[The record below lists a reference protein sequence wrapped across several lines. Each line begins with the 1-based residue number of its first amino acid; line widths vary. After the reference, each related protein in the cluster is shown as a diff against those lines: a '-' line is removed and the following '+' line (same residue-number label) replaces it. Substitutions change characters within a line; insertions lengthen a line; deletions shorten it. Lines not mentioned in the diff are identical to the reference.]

1 MCRCVRRRRPLC
13 LSPRRVG
20 GSAAGGGGAR
30 VAAGYVSAPGA
41 HRSSGTSLTRSYNA
55 GERAHRTTSG
65 RRARGSTTNARAR
78 RARSI
83 SRRRGRAQRASGSG
97 HGPARTARTAARVY
111 VRSPAA
117 AQTGGGVL
125 LPRAR
130 CVVLR
135 GALCKCPGNAPR
147 GANCE
152 TVATVRSSVFHRPKL
167 SFSRGTNKLHKG
179 GGLPCVLAC
188 LPLCF
193 MGTSLVSLILCFFF
207 VACLLAFASAYGGTR
222 VGRDA
227 NKSRDTP

>member
-1 MCRCVRRRRPLC
+1 M
-13 LSPRRVG
+13 
-20 GSAAGGGGAR
+20 
-30 VAAGYVSAPGA
+30 AAGYVSAPGA

-83 SRRRGRAQRASGSG
+83 SRRAQRASGSG

-135 GALCKCPGNAPR
+135 GALCKCVQCPR
-147 GANCE
+147 AANSE
-152 TVATVRSSVFHRPKL
+152 LRDSYTVLGCNSSQ
-167 SFSRGTNKLHKG
+167 
-179 GGLPCVLAC
+179 
-188 LPLCF
+188 
-193 MGTSLVSLILCFFF
+193 
-207 VACLLAFASAYGGTR
+207 
-222 VGRDA
+222 
-227 NKSRDTP
+227 

>member
-83 SRRRGRAQRASGSG
+83 QPRRAQRASGSG

-179 GGLPCVLAC
+179 GGGWYFP
-188 LPLCF
+188 
-193 MGTSLVSLILCFFF
+193 SLLVCEKVS
-207 VACLLAFASAYGGTR
+207 
-222 VGRDA
+222 
-227 NKSRDTP
+227 

>member
-65 RRARGSTTNARAR
+65 RRARGAGVDDERAGP
-78 RARSI
+78 AGAI
-83 SRRRGRAQRASGSG
+83 NQRCASGSG

-179 GGLPCVLAC
+179 GG
-188 LPLCF
+188 
-193 MGTSLVSLILCFFF
+193 G
-207 VACLLAFASAYGGTR
+207 
-222 VGRDA
+222 
-227 NKSRDTP
+227 

>member
-1 MCRCVRRRRPLC
+1 MYACERESVCPLVMCRCVRRRRPLC

-78 RARSI
+78 RARGRDQTSI
-83 SRRRGRAQRASGSG
+83 SRRAQRASGSG

-135 GALCKCPGNAPR
+135 GALCMSVNVREMPR
-147 GANCE
+147 AE
-152 TVATVRSSVFHRPKL
+152 RIARQLQQF
-167 SFSRGTNKLHKG
+167 
-179 GGLPCVLAC
+179 A
-188 LPLCF
+188 
-193 MGTSLVSLILCFFF
+193 
-207 VACLLAFASAYGGTR
+207 VACST
-222 VGRDA
+222 DQ
-227 NKSRDTP
+227 N

>member
-1 MCRCVRRRRPLC
+1 MYTRCPQTLVVCERERECVSSRHVSVCAPAQ
-13 LSPRRVG
+13 
-20 GSAAGGGGAR
+20 AALPKPPARWGLGGGGRRCAR

-83 SRRRGRAQRASGSG
+83 SRRAQRASGSG

-179 GGLPCVLAC
+179 GG
-188 LPLCF
+188 
-193 MGTSLVSLILCFFF
+193 GW
-207 VACLLAFASAYGGTR
+207 G
-222 VGRDA
+222 
-227 NKSRDTP
+227 

>member
-83 SRRRGRAQRASGSG
+83 SRRAQRASGSG

-179 GGLPCVLAC
+179 GGGWKSSFLAC
-188 LPLCF
+188 LPSLLHGNYACELDSLLLC
-193 MGTSLVSLILCFFF
+193 
-207 VACLLAFASAYGGTR
+207 CLLACFRECVRRNSCGTR
-222 VGRDA
+222 CQQVKRHA
-227 NKSRDTP
+227 VR